1 MVVSGR
7 EGYGVQAEEGGARGD
22 GDGRDGG
29 NILAY
34 NGIIIME

>member
-7 EGYGVQAEEGGARGD
+7 EGYGVQEGGGD

>member
-7 EGYGVQAEEGGARGD
+7 EGYGVQEGRGGD

-34 NGIIIME
+34 NVIIIME